1 LTVSDTLSAATAEYK
16 QVFGHPVPAEVVQ
29 MFELRP
35 GPLMMEIRQAVAL
48 GKPVP
53 AWLARWKVAGS
64 LGTAE
69 WNGTDGYGAGTATGS
84 AGRWSRD

>member
-1 LTVSDTLSAATAEYK
+1 LTLPDSLAAATAEYR

-64 LGTAE
+64 LGAPEWSAAE
-69 WNGTDGYGAGTATGS
+69 GYGSGS
-84 AGRWSRD
+84 GGRWSRD